1 MKMMTTCNLI
11 EAFARH
17 INENNNLTEAN
28 QTTSVDFNEHVPEIV
43 EEIQKRFKVSWK
55 EGKLFLD
62 DEKYINLAS
71 AIYVEVNSPE
81 GPSLSDWNIKL
92 RGSLGDF
99 LQAETRFSLIQS
111 KLNNAAELINQ
122 LEEDINDIQDI
133 IEDKM
138 MSIEDEESGLDDE

>member
-1 MKMMTTCNLI
+1 MMETSNLI

-17 INENNNLTEAN
+17 INKNTTLTE
-28 QTTSVDFNEHVPEIV
+28 THHTSIDFNEHVPEIV
-43 EEIQKRFKVSWK
+43 TELQKRFKVSWK

-71 AIYVEVNSPE
+71 AIYVEVNSSE
-81 GPSLSDWNIKL
+81 GPRLSDWNIKL

-99 LQAETRFSLIQS
+99 LLSETRFSLIQS
-111 KLNNAAELINQ
+111 NLNTATELINQ

-133 IEDKM
+133 IQDEM
-138 MSIEDEESGLDDE
+138 MSIEDKELGIDDEE